1 MRQQGQRFWE
11 WVISPNH
18 NEVVVDGPGH
28 HEAVVEKPV
37 APGNGSWDD
46 LFRDWRISPNHNE
59 TVVEE

>member
-11 WVISPNH
+11 WVISPND
-18 NEVVVDGPGH
+18 NEVVVEQP
-28 HEAVVEKPV
+28 VEQPA

-46 LFRDWRISPNHNE
+46 LVWDWRISPNHNE

>member
-18 NEVVVDGPGH
+18 NEVVVEEP
-28 HEAVVEKPV
+28 VEKPV

-46 LFRDWRISPNHNE
+46 LVWDWRISPNHNE